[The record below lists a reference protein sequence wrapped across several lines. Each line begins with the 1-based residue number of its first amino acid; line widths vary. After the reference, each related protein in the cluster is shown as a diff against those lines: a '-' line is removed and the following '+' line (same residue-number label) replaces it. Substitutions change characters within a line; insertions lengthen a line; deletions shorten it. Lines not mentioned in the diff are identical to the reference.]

1 MLGELWSNN
10 EKTKP
15 IPDKKNLQIKKWIS
29 LAKQNYKNLANYK
42 RPFNSV
48 VNTQHKGLCC
58 KFYQNNF
65 TTPQRYNIMLEFVS
79 SLNSV
84 IENNKYLKI
93 VAVIDCKLNDKLE
106 CIIKKLHSRV
116 QVIYLGKNY
125 GISYAT
131 NIGIV
136 ELINKNCE
144 FIFSCDDD
152 IIFKDPNIFDEY
164 IRHSLQYNI
173 NHLGHYP
180 RMHNKNI
187 NIRINNG
194 VICSSGFSG
203 CFYMVRK
210 LDILNKGLLPIL
222 DSKYG
227 YEHVILTRNLTKYQ
241 YDIHNSNRLIEL
253 NGESIKNGSGIKLD
267 TTNINKIK
275 TKNLM
280 PYKEF
285 LKLIK
290 NNSNMTI
297 YIFGS
302 NGMLGN
308 YISLYL
314 SEKYK
319 IIPLTRNDYDL
330 QELNITT
337 LSELLSSKNIKEN
350 DIVIN
355 CAGVIPQASK
365 QRGLNT
371 RLYFT
376 INSLFPVILGQICDK
391 FKAKMIHITTDC
403 VFSGKDGKYNENAVH
418 DETNDYGISKSL
430 GELCNGTIIRTSII
444 GEELRNKRSL
454 LEWVKSNKNNEINGY
469 TNHLWNGVTCLELAK
484 IIDKMIAKNIFWKGI
499 RHIYSPIPV
508 SKYELVSIINEKY
521 NLNIKINSFETDKPI
536 DKTLTTIYDTNK
548 IFNIP
553 ILNDQ
558 INEMK
563 EYNL

>member
-1 MLGELWSNN
+1 MQNQLLSSNRKN
-10 EKTKP
+10 
-15 IPDKKNLQIKKWIS
+15 IPKNKRILLNKFAAHAKKNFQILTENKS
-29 LAKQNYKNLANYK
+29 VKNT
-42 RPFNSV
+42 FN
-48 VNTQHKGLCC
+48 NTHHKGLCC

-65 TTPQRYNIMLEFVS
+65 TTPQRYNIMLKFVN
-79 SLNSV
+79 SLNRIIDS
-84 IENNKYLKI
+84 NKDLKV

-106 CIIKKLHSRV
+106 RVIKKLHSRV
-116 QVIYLGKNY
+116 KVIYLGRNY

-144 FIFSCDDD
+144 FIFCCDDD
-152 IIFKDPNIFDEY
+152 VIFKDPNIFDEY
-164 IRHSLQYNI
+164 INHSIQYGI

-180 RMHNKNI
+180 FKYFKGQFAIKI
-187 NIRINNG
+187 NDGI
-194 VICSSGFSG
+194 ICSTGYAG

-210 LDILNKGLLPIL
+210 QDILNKGLLPIL

-227 YEHVILTRNLTKYQ
+227 HGHIILTKCFTRYFYN
-241 YDIHNSNRLIEL
+241 ICNSNNLLEL
-253 NGESIKNGSGIKLD
+253 NSESIKIGSGIKLD
-267 TTNINKIK
+267 TTNINKTT

-280 PYKEF
+280 PYNDF

-290 NNSNMTI
+290 YDDNIKI

-337 LSELLSSKNIKEN
+337 LSELLTSKNIKEN

-403 VFSGKDGKYNENAVH
+403 VFSGKDGKYNENAKQ

-454 LEWVKSNKNNEINGY
+454 LEWVKSNKNKEINGY
-469 TNHLWNGVTCLELAK
+469 TNHLWNGITCLELAK

-521 NLNIKINSFETDKPI
+521 NLNIKINSFKTDKSI
-536 DKTLTTIYDTNK
+536 DKTLTTIYETNK

-553 ILNDQ
+553 ILNEQ
-558 INEMK
+558 IREMK
-563 EYNL
+563 EYTI